1 MFFSEKFN
9 VDRKLIINYGAVDI
23 SLVCDLPLFIDPMLI
38 FNSKKTIYKKLHNY
52 LIKYFAFLT
61 KKSEE
66 GVGRDEIKSYFT
78 FSEIKNN
85 WFGYS
90 KKGNGGKGLGG
101 DFAIFLSD
109 NLKFIMDNNGLTKSH
124 HIEKALLIYDGN
136 GKDKISDLTVNL
148 ILDFLATY
156 TQKFALQNIDEKH
169 LDYFYLN
176 SKFNFKTQSFES
188 IEYKLP
194 FFINSK
200 GEKEFVLLTPYD
212 ILREEDPA
220 ISKSNLKKYYQR
232 VRNGISNE
240 QHRAQLNNYIS
251 RAVREYIAMQKKKKK
266 KRLSDAVIEKVER
279 SAFFQA
285 LKEKEFAWLYD
296 YFIKIIEENDAE
308 ISKQAIE
315 EYLSQ
320 IEKFYH
326 KSEELKKCL
335 EANFANSKIN
345 KTSAREELKSKLLFL
360 KDTIEN
366 KEGYKLLYHKGEC
379 ITSEDNLQRLFR
391 FTIDG
396 TPYDFKFD
404 ANNGLGEYDI
414 KTSKGSKDKCI
425 AELKLAS
432 NTKLS
437 HVFHQTKVYENANNC
452 ENSFVVIFYFNNSE
466 KQLVEKLIREN
477 EDFKKNKECIILI
490 DCDASNKISA
500 SKM

>member
-9 VDRKLIINYGAVDI
+9 VDRKLITKYGAVDI

-38 FNSKKTIYKKLHNY
+38 FNSSKPAYKKLHNY

-61 KKSEE
+61 QKSEE
-66 GVGRDEIKSYFT
+66 GVDSDEIKSYFT

-90 KKGNGGKGLGG
+90 KKGNGGKGLGE

-109 NLKFIMDNNGLTKSH
+109 NLKFIMNNNGITKSH

-148 ILDFLATY
+148 ILDFLALY

-169 LDYFYLN
+169 LDYFYLD
-176 SKFNFKTQSFES
+176 SKFNFKTQSFENV
-188 IEYKLP
+188 EYKLP

-200 GEKEFVLLTPYD
+200 GAKEYVLLTPYD
-212 ILREEDPA
+212 MLREEDPA

-251 RAVREYIAMQKKKKK
+251 RAVKEYIATQKKKKK
-266 KRLSDAVIEKVER
+266 KKISDAAIESVER

-296 YFIKIIEENDAE
+296 YFIQIIEENNVE
-308 ISKQAIE
+308 INKQALE
-315 EYLSQ
+315 ECVSQ
-320 IEKFYH
+320 IEKFYK
-326 KSEELKKCL
+326 KSEEFKKCL
-335 EANFANSKIN
+335 EANIDNLKIN
-345 KTSAREELKSKLLFL
+345 STSAREELKSKLLFF

-396 TPYDFKFD
+396 TPYDFNFD

-414 KTSKGSKDKCI
+414 KASKGSKDKCI

-437 HVFHQTKVYENANNC
+437 HVFNQTKVYENANNC
-452 ENSFVVIFYFNNSE
+452 KDSIVVIFYFNNSE

-477 EDFKKNKECIILI
+477 DDFKKNKESIILI

-500 SKM
+500 SKR